1 MKKGVFKRTG
11 ALVLAASLA
20 ISMAQVPVYGAT
32 TKDKAETVT
41 VTSQKALNQALKAA
55 KGKKAYSIVIKA
67 KSSKDGKDSEG
78 KLQKYHNHSKR
89 E

>member
-32 TKDKAETVT
+32 TKDIAENVT
-41 VTSQKALNQALKAA
+41 VTSKKSQNKAHIA
-55 KGKKAYSIVIKA
+55 S
-67 KSSKDGKDSEG
+67 
-78 KLQKYHNHSKR
+78 
-89 E
+89 

>member
-32 TKDKAETVT
+32 TKDKAETLYLTENAVR
-41 VTSQKALNQALKAA
+41 SHA
-55 KGKKAYSIVIKA
+55 KHLYT
-67 KSSKDGKDSEG
+67 
-78 KLQKYHNHSKR
+78 KLDVHSKQ
-89 E
+89 ELMNLVDA